1 MLAGWMGGW
10 VDGYLEPLEL
20 HLSLLLL
27 RMKHLIC
34 CAACACH
41 NKKSLKCNAPLDF
54 VHPANAPL
62 KSARRTT
69 SLASTVLGGFGFQCF
84 QGLQGSHCPSVSGV
98 FRGIQGCV
106 PGIVVRRAAYPK
118 TGSCV
123 AMPVT
128 MESVC
133 ECSEWFACLPVGRK
147 SASISLPNMRTQFVN
162 KRKINNDNNIE
173 MCQLQLA
180 ETLARRRSARTS
192 QVSLGLSSR

>member
-1 MLAGWMGGW
+1 
-10 VDGYLEPLEL
+10 
-20 HLSLLLL
+20 
-27 RMKHLIC
+27 
-34 CAACACH
+34 
-41 NKKSLKCNAPLDF
+41 
-54 VHPANAPL
+54 
-62 KSARRTT
+62 
-69 SLASTVLGGFGFQCF
+69 
-84 QGLQGSHCPSVSGV
+84 
-98 FRGIQGCV
+98 
-106 PGIVVRRAAYPK
+106 
-118 TGSCV
+118 
-123 AMPVT
+123 MPVT